1 MRQHMKTYIE
11 EGTSGAARS
20 VRILAE
26 YLCALESF
34 QRLEQRF
41 MVTVFGSARL
51 LEKSDGPELAEALAR
66 GCVARGY
73 GVITGG
79 SSGVMLAANRGA
91 YEEAKR
97 RKLSVDDYSVGCAVT
112 LPFESGKNAFL
123 GTQTD
128 FHYFFVRK
136 FFLVAYSKAFFFLE
150 GGGGTRDE
158 LWEVFCLIQTGKMP
172 IHPLVAVGDQRS
184 WQTVRADLEHMV
196 SRGTISEADRN
207 ILQFAESVDIALD
220 IVERFYRHVERIH
233 YDKGK
238 RTIEFYLRNGL
249 DSRVIKVLEGCF
261 APSLNDL
268 SWSAENRCL
277 AASQFEF
284 RSYAMLYDVVDTIN
298 DLLADE
304 SPASVPLQ
312 DHLTRRWSPL
322 D

>member
-1 MRQHMKTYIE
+1 MKTYIE

-34 QRLEQRF
+34 HRVDERF

-51 LEKSDGPELAEALAR
+51 QEQSKGWELAEALAR

-91 YEEAKR
+91 YEEAQR
-97 RKLSVDDYSVGCAVT
+97 RKLPVEDYSVGCAVT
-112 LPFESGKNAFL
+112 LPLESGKNAFL

-136 FFLVAYSKAFFFLE
+136 FFLVAYSRAFFFLE

-172 IHPLVAVGDQRS
+172 IHPLVAVGGEQS
-184 WQTVRADLEHMV
+184 WKTVRADLDHMA

-207 ILQFAESVDIALD
+207 ILQFAETAEAALE
-220 IVERFYRHVERIH
+220 IVERFYRHVERVH
-233 YDKGK
+233 YDKDK
-238 RTIEFYLRNGL
+238 HTIEFYLRTAL
-249 DSRVIKVLEGCF
+249 DSHVIEALVARFGS
-261 APSLNDL
+261 SLDGL
-268 SWSAENRCL
+268 SWNAESRCL
-277 AASQFEF
+277 AASQFQF
-284 RSYAMLYDVVDTIN
+284 LSYAMLYDVVATIN
-298 DLLADE
+298 DLLEHGEEVRERGIA
-304 SPASVPLQ
+304 
-312 DHLTRRWSPL
+312 
-322 D
+322 

>member
-20 VRILAE
+20 VRIMAE

-34 QRLEQRF
+34 HRLQQRF

-51 LEKSDGPELAEALAR
+51 PEQSAGAQLAEDLAR

-91 YEEAKR
+91 YEEAR
-97 RKLSVDDYSVGCAVT
+97 RRNLPVEEYSVGCAVT
-112 LPFESGKNAFL
+112 LPFESGKNAYL

-172 IHPLVAVGDQRS
+172 IHPLVAVGDKQS
-184 WQTVRADLEHMV
+184 WQTVRADLEHMIN
-196 SRGTISEADRN
+196 RETISIADRN
-207 ILQFAESVDIALD
+207 ILQFAESPEAALD
-220 IVERFYRHVERIH
+220 IVERFYRHVERVH

-238 RTIEFYLRNGL
+238 QTIEFYLRDPL
-249 DSRVIKVLEGCF
+249 DAQVIKALEARF
-261 APSLNDL
+261 APSLNNL
-268 SWSAENRCL
+268 SWSADTHCL
-277 AASQFEF
+277 AAPQFEF
-284 RSYAMLYDVVDTIN
+284 RSYAMLYDVVGTMN
-298 DLLADE
+298 ELLDPKGAG
-304 SPASVPLQ
+304 ARA
-312 DHLTRRWSPL
+312 TA
-322 D
+322 

>member
-11 EGTSGAARS
+11 EGTSGAARG
-20 VRILAE
+20 VRIMAE
-26 YLCALESF
+26 YLCELESF
-34 QRLEQRF
+34 HRLEQRF

-51 LEKSDGPELAEALAR
+51 PEQSDGSQLAEALAR

-91 YEEAKR
+91 YQEAQR
-97 RKLSVDDYSVGCAVT
+97 RKLPVEDYSVGCAVT

-123 GTQTD
+123 GTQTA

-172 IHPLVAVGDQRS
+172 IHPLVAVGDKQS
-184 WQTVRADLEHMV
+184 WQTVRADLDHMV
-196 SRGTISEADRN
+196 SRGAISAADRN
-207 ILQFAESVDIALD
+207 ILQFAETVDIGLD

-238 RTIEFYLRNGL
+238 RTIEFYLRNAL
-249 DSRVIKVLEGCF
+249 EPHVIQALEERF

-268 SWSAENRCL
+268 SWSAESRCL
-277 AASQFEF
+277 TASQFEF
-284 RSYAMLYDVVDTIN
+284 RSYAMLYDVVSTI
-298 DLLADE
+298 DELLSQGEANE
-304 SPASVPLQ
+304 RAIA
-312 DHLTRRWSPL
+312 
-322 D
+322 

>member
-11 EGTSGAARS
+11 EGTSGTARS
-20 VRILAE
+20 VRIMAE
-26 YLCALESF
+26 YLSALEAF
-34 QRLEQRF
+34 QRLEHRF

-51 LEKSDGPELAEALAR
+51 LEQADGAQLAEALGR

-91 YEEAKR
+91 YEEAQR
-97 RKLSVDDYSVGCAVT
+97 RHLPVEDYSVGCAVT

-123 GTQTD
+123 GTQAD

-172 IHPLVAVGDQRS
+172 IHPLVAVGDDAS
-184 WQTVRADLEHMV
+184 WQTLRADLDHMV
-196 SRGTISEADRN
+196 GRGTVSTADRN
-207 ILQFAESVDIALD
+207 ILQFVDTAEAALA
-220 IVERFYRHVERIH
+220 IVARFYHHVEHIH

-238 RTIEFYLRNGL
+238 RTIEFYLRSVLGTHALQALEDRFAPALNGL
-249 DSRVIKVLEGCF
+249 
-261 APSLNDL
+261 
-268 SWSAENRCL
+268 SWDPERRCL
-277 AASQFEF
+277 AASQFKF
-284 RSYAMLYDVVDTIN
+284 RSYARLYDVVGMIN
-298 DLLADE
+298 ELLRDVKVTEQAIG
-304 SPASVPLQ
+304 
-312 DHLTRRWSPL
+312 W
-322 D
+322 

>member
-1 MRQHMKTYIE
+1 
-11 EGTSGAARS
+11 
-20 VRILAE
+20 VRIMAE

-51 LEKSDGPELAEALAR
+51 PERSDGAQLAEALAR

-91 YEEAKR
+91 YEEAQR
-97 RKLSVDDYSVGCAVT
+97 RKLPVEDYSVGCAVT
-112 LPFESGKNAFL
+112 LPFEAGKNAFL

-172 IHPLVAVGDQRS
+172 IHPLVAVGDEQS
-184 WQTVRADLEHMV
+184 WRMVRADLDHMV
-196 SRGTISEADRN
+196 SRGTISAADRN
-207 ILQFAESVDIALD
+207 ILQFAETVDIGLN
-220 IVERFYRHVERIH
+220 IVGRFYRHVDRIH

-238 RTIEFYLRNGL
+238 RTIEFYLRKPL
-249 DSRVIKVLEGCF
+249 EHSVLQTLEERF

-268 SWSAENRCL
+268 SWSAGQQCL

-284 RSYAMLYDVVDTIN
+284 RSYAMLYDVVGTIN
-298 DLLADE
+298 DLLSQGEANE
-304 SPASVPLQ
+304 RVIA
-312 DHLTRRWSPL
+312 
-322 D
+322 

>member
-11 EGTSGAARS
+11 EGTSGTARS

-34 QRLEQRF
+34 HRLEQRF

-51 LEKSDGPELAEALAR
+51 LEQSDGAQLAEALAR
-66 GCVARGY
+66 RCVERGY

-91 YEEAKR
+91 YEEAQR
-97 RKLSVDDYSVGCAVT
+97 RKLPVEDYSVGCAVT

-172 IHPLVAVGDQRS
+172 IHPLVAVGDEQS
-184 WQTVRADLEHMV
+184 WQTVRADLDHMV
-196 SRGTISEADRN
+196 DRGTISEADRN
-207 ILQFAESVDIALD
+207 ILQFADTADIALD
-220 IVERFYRHVERIH
+220 IVERFYCHVEHIH
-233 YDKGK
+233 YDKAKG
-238 RTIEFYLRNGL
+238 TIEFYLRDAL
-249 DSRVIKVLEGCF
+249 ESPVIDALEERF
-261 APSLNDL
+261 SPAMNNL
-268 SWSAENRCL
+268 SWNVESRCL

-284 RSYAMLYDVVDTIN
+284 RSYAMLYDIVAMIN
-298 DLLADE
+298 DLL
-304 SPASVPLQ
+304 SQ
-312 DHLTRRWSPL
+312 Q
-322 D
+322 

>member
-34 QRLEQRF
+34 HRLEQRF

-51 LEKSDGPELAEALAR
+51 LEQSDGAQLAEALAR
-66 GCVARGY
+66 GCVVRDY

-79 SSGVMLAANRGA
+79 SAGVMLAANRGA
-91 YEEAKR
+91 YQEAQR
-97 RKLSVDDYSVGCAVT
+97 RKLPVEDYSVGCAVT

-123 GTQTD
+123 GTQAD

-136 FFLVAYSKAFFFLE
+136 FFLVAYSRAFFFLE

-172 IHPLVAVGDQRS
+172 IHPLVAVGNARS
-184 WQTVRADLEHMV
+184 WQTVRADLDHMV
-196 SRGTISEADRN
+196 DRGTISEADRN
-207 ILQFAESVDIALD
+207 ILQFAETADIALD
-220 IVERFYRHVERIH
+220 IVERFYRHVQHIH
-233 YDKGK
+233 YDKAK
-238 RTIEFYLRNGL
+238 RTIEFYLRNPLG
-249 DSRVIKVLEGCF
+249 SGVINALEARF
-261 APSLNDL
+261 SPSMNNL
-268 SWSAENRCL
+268 SWNAESRCL

-284 RSYAMLYDVVDTIN
+284 RSYAMLYDVVATVN
-298 DLLADE
+298 DLLSE
-304 SPASVPLQ
+304 E
-312 DHLTRRWSPL
+312 
-322 D
+322 

>member
-34 QRLEQRF
+34 HRLEQRF

-51 LEKSDGPELAEALAR
+51 LKQSDGAQLAEALAR
-66 GCVARGY
+66 GCVVRDY

-79 SSGVMLAANRGA
+79 SAGVMLAANRGA
-91 YEEAKR
+91 YQEAQR
-97 RKLSVDDYSVGCAVT
+97 RKLPVEDYSVGCAVT

-123 GTQTD
+123 GTQAD

-136 FFLVAYSKAFFFLE
+136 FFLVAYSRAFFFLE

-172 IHPLVAVGDQRS
+172 IHPLVAVGNARS
-184 WQTVRADLEHMV
+184 WQTVRADLDHMV
-196 SRGTISEADRN
+196 DRGTISEADRN
-207 ILQFAESVDIALD
+207 ILQFAETADIALD
-220 IVERFYRHVERIH
+220 IVERFYRHVEHIH
-233 YDKGK
+233 YDKAK
-238 RTIEFYLRNGL
+238 RTIEFYLRNPLG
-249 DSRVIKVLEGCF
+249 SGVINALEARF
-261 APSLNDL
+261 SPSMNNL
-268 SWSAENRCL
+268 SWNAESRCL

-284 RSYAMLYDVVDTIN
+284 RSYAMLYDVVATVN
-298 DLLADE
+298 DLLSE
-304 SPASVPLQ
+304 E
-312 DHLTRRWSPL
+312 
-322 D
+322 

>member
-11 EGTSGAARS
+11 EATSGAARS

-34 QRLEQRF
+34 HRLEQRF
-41 MVTVFGSARL
+41 MVTMFGSARL
-51 LEKSDGPELAEALAR
+51 PDQSESSQLAEALAR

-91 YEEAKR
+91 YEEAR
-97 RKLSVDDYSVGCAVT
+97 QRKLPVEDYSVGCAVT
-112 LPFESGKNAFL
+112 LPFESGTNAFL

-172 IHPLVAVGDQRS
+172 IHPLVAVGDEQS
-184 WQTVRADLEHMV
+184 WQTVRADLDHMV
-196 SRGTISEADRN
+196 HRGTISEADRN
-207 ILQFAESVDIALD
+207 ILQFAKTADTALE
-220 IVERFYRHVERIH
+220 IVERFYRHVERID
-233 YDKGK
+233 YDKAK
-238 RTIEFYLRNGL
+238 RTIEFYLRDGL
-249 DSRVIKVLEGCF
+249 EPQVMDVLEERF

-268 SWSAENRCL
+268 LWTAESRCL

-284 RSYAMLYDVVDTIN
+284 RSYAMLYKVIATIN
-298 DLLADE
+298 ELLG
-304 SPASVPLQ
+304 
-312 DHLTRRWSPL
+312 
-322 D
+322 